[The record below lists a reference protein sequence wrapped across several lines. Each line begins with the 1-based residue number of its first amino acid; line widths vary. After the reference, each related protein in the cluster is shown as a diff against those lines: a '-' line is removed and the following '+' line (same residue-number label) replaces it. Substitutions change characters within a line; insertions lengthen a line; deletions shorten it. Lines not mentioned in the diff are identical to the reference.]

1 MNVHECMYVCMCVY
15 MCIYVYMYVY
25 VQVYMCCLFIGVSS
39 VCMGMYECM
48 GRYVHV
54 SVYVCM
60 YVCMHVCVLVCVYKG
75 QKSFLS
81 VTPDNRSLLGL
92 ELTDS
97 PVLANHVERLTG
109 SHLPPALCKW
119 SAEGKAVT
127 RCVTGRTAVPCGRR
141 NFTSGVCV
149 KLYRDSSW
157 ELNNKI

>member
-1 MNVHECMYVCMCVY
+1 MYLC
-15 MCIYVYMYVY
+15 
-25 VQVYMCCLFIGVSS
+25 G
-39 VCMGMYECM
+39 
-48 GRYVHV
+48 
-54 SVYVCM
+54 
-60 YVCMHVCVLVCVYKG
+60 G
-75 QKSFLS
+75 QRTTPSDFPYFLGTTLT
-81 VTPDNRSLLGL
+81 VRKPEAMSLLGL